1 MDNSIVPA
9 HLAVK
14 AMRDN
19 GYKNAA
25 YAIAELIDNSIQHG
39 ATKVEL
45 LCAEIDVQ
53 INLRNVARVHQIGIL
68 DNGTGMT
75 SEVLRMAL
83 QFGNGTHLEASNQK
97 GIGKFGMGLPSSSI
111 SQAKKVEVW
120 TWQNGIESAVYSY
133 LDIDA
138 IIDQTL
144 KEVPVP
150 VNKAIPDLW
159 KTVGKAFGNSGT
171 LVVWSNI
178 DRCIWKTANAIIDN
192 SEFLI
197 GRMYRKFIQDEKV
210 EVKMVSFKESNPS
223 AYTRVHIAKAND
235 PIYLM
240 ENTSTPEPYD
250 TKAMF
255 NKWGDDQFE
264 VVFDITYKGEKHQ
277 VFLRFSIAK
286 EEARKGHNPGAKP
299 HGKHA
304 GKNIGVSVVRA
315 ERELDLDQAWVIQY
329 DTTERWW
336 GVEIEFPPALD
347 EVFGVTNNKQFAN
360 NFTELGKIDLEEL
373 ISGGKTFT
381 QLREELEEEGDP
393 KAFLIEI
400 AQKINSQLS
409 ALRRVIKTQK
419 QSEDRQS
426 KTRHNT
432 STTSAE
438 KIATEATKERIEQGH
453 TGTSDEQEKN
463 SEEEKKAEITKTL
476 ENEGVTNAAEV
487 VDWLFKNNLK
497 YSFVD
502 AEFESSA
509 FFSVKSK
516 GGKIIISLNTS
527 HPAYHKLVEV
537 LDETTEGSTQ
547 EELEGRL
554 KNASEGLKLLLM
566 AWARYEDEQPDGK
579 LKTSAQ
585 ESRQDWGRIAR
596 QFLQED

>member
-25 YAIAELIDNSIQHG
+25 YAIAELIDNSVQHE

-53 INLRNVARVHQIGIL
+53 INLRNVTRVNQIGIL
-68 DNGTGMT
+68 DNGSGMS

-83 QFGNGTHLEASNQK
+83 QFGNGTHLEANNQK

-120 TWQNGIESAVYSY
+120 SWQKGIENAIYSY

-138 IIDQTL
+138 IIAKTL

-150 VNKAIPDLW
+150 INKAIPDMW
-159 KTVGKAFGNSGT
+159 KEAGKSFGNSGT

-178 DRCIWKTANAIIDN
+178 DRCIWKTANAIIEN

-197 GRMYRKFIQDEKV
+197 GRMYRKFIENGRVDI
-210 EVKMVSFKESNPS
+210 KMVAFKENNPS
-223 AYTRVHIAKAND
+223 SYTKVHNAKPND

-240 ENTSTPEPYD
+240 ENTSTPEPFD
-250 TKAMF
+250 KKPMF
-255 NKWGDDQFE
+255 DKWGGDSFE
-264 VVFDITYKGEKHQ
+264 VKFDINYNAGIHK
-277 VFLRFSIAK
+277 VILRFTIAK
-286 EEARKGHNPGAKP
+286 SEAREGHNPGAKP

-315 ERELDLDQAWVIQY
+315 DRELDLDQAWVVQY
-329 DTTERWW
+329 DPRERWW
-336 GVEIEFPPALD
+336 GVEIDFPPALD
-347 EVFGVTNNKQFAN
+347 EIFGVTNNKQFAN
-360 NFTELGKIDLEEL
+360 NFSELGKIDLEEL
-373 ISGGKTFT
+373 TAGGKTIA
-381 QLREELEEEGDP
+381 QVREELEEENDP
-393 KAFLIEI
+393 KALLIEI

-409 ALRRVIKTQK
+409 AIREVIRAQK
-419 QSEDRQS
+419 LNEDRQL
-426 KTRHNT
+426 KTRHT
-432 STTSAE
+432 TTTSVE
-438 KIATEATKERIEQGH
+438 RIATEATNQRIDEGH
-453 TGTSDEQEKN
+453 KGTSDEQENK
-463 SEEEKKAEITKTL
+463 SELEKKIDITKTL

-502 AEFESSA
+502 ADFDTSA
-509 FFSVKSK
+509 FFSVKSR
-516 GGKIIISLNTS
+516 GGKIIISLNTN

-537 LDETTEGSTQ
+537 LDASTDGVTQ
-547 EELEGRL
+547 EDLGLRL
-554 KNASEGLKLLLM
+554 KNASDGLKLLLM
-566 AWARYEDEQPDGK
+566 AWARYEDEQPDGIPK
-579 LKTSAQ
+579 LKTKDTR
-585 ESRQDWGRIAR
+585 EDWGRIAR
-596 QFLQED
+596 QFLHEE